1 MKAFPIGAFVW
12 GFGGSIVILSAGALS
27 YRYEHGYAASIPLY
41 MLLTFL
47 IAWRGGFRASVPVA
61 IASTIGLDYFFTEPR
76 LTPHALAPQDLFAL
90 ASFAGVSLLVS
101 HLSNQIKND
110 ADRLKAAEGEQRSL
124 YELSRSALLI
134 DWNSSVENQFC
145 ELCLKELQLQ
155 GVAIWREREVKF
167 SHAGD
172 AAHAVEPLQACFRA
186 AQSID
191 LPSKSEH
198 IRLLRFGERATGA
211 LYFLGPIEP
220 LMADAVAT
228 LLATHLERVRALK
241 AEVAAASQAVSEQ
254 LRTAVLDGLAHAVK
268 TPLTTILVSS
278 SGLKEIGDLTPL
290 QTELAGVIQNQ
301 ASYLA
306 TLTDQLLRTSKLEAR
321 EVRVQKTKVNIP
333 ALLESALEE
342 LRTEYDIS
350 RIKTKF
356 SETIVECSVDAEL
369 IRMAI
374 VQLLENALK
383 YSPGSTRVALKVN
396 VTANDLEISVHNQG
410 SYIPPSERELVFERY
425 YRSPSVEHGAPGT
438 GIGLSVSK
446 RAIEAH
452 SGRIW
457 IESNK
462 EEGTTFRISVPL
474 EGDQK

>member
-1 MKAFPIGAFVW
+1 
-12 GFGGSIVILSAGALS
+12 
-27 YRYEHGYAASIPLY
+27 
-41 MLLTFL
+41 
-47 IAWRGGFRASVPVA
+47 
-61 IASTIGLDYFFTEPR
+61 
-76 LTPHALAPQDLFAL
+76 
-90 ASFAGVSLLVS
+90 
-101 HLSNQIKND
+101 
-110 ADRLKAAEGEQRSL
+110 
-124 YELSRSALLI
+124 
-134 DWNSSVENQFC
+134 
-145 ELCLKELQLQ
+145 
-155 GVAIWREREVKF
+155 
-167 SHAGD
+167 
-172 AAHAVEPLQACFRA
+172 
-186 AQSID
+186 
-191 LPSKSEH
+191 
-198 IRLLRFGERATGA
+198 
-211 LYFLGPIEP
+211 
-220 LMADAVAT
+220 MADAVAT